1 MVATQTRT
9 KRDGKYLDL
18 IGYYNPSQTPAAFD
32 YDKKKYQD
40 WISKGAIVSDAV
52 KKMVEGKYEYTKYR
66 PGKEEAAEKGS
77 DKEAVQEKP
86 AAEETAPAA
95 EETPEQA

>member
-1 MVATQTRT
+1 
-9 KRDGKYLDL
+9 LDL

-52 KKMVEGKYEYTKYR
+52 KRMVEGKYEYTKYK
-66 PGKEEAAEKGS
+66 PGKEETAEKGS
-77 DKEAVQEKP
+77 QKEVKEEVIPAV
-86 AAEETAPAA
+86 EETTPAT
-95 EETPEQA
+95 EDTPEQV